1 MKVDGKSGPIDV
13 QRTRIETG
21 HAGKPQAG
29 APSDHVDVSSSAST
43 LREARAAQVT
53 DDARVERLRD
63 AIAKGTFVVDHDA
76 IAARMLEEERG

>member
-21 HAGKPQAG
+21 HAKKPSPG
-29 APSDHVDVSSSAST
+29 APGDQVAVSTSAST
-43 LREARAAQVT
+43 LREARAPQGT
-53 DDARVERLRD
+53 DDARVELLRD